1 MIFRSLVDELS
12 EDKDQDEKII
22 KTFYS
27 KDTLSQDI
35 FHGTKMIESIRNKL
49 LSIADKFID
58 FLGVDFF
65 VHDVVLTGS
74 LANYNWSEFSDI
86 DLHIIIDY
94 EESGHNQGLLKEF
107 FDAKKLAW
115 NSVHDIKI
123 KNYEV
128 ELYVQDIK
136 EKHISSG
143 VYSILNN
150 KWIIEPQKAK
160 QKIDD
165 RGILEKGEE
174 YAKIIDKLSEK
185 KEKGEDVASGI
196 DDIKKKLTRFR
207 QSGLDKGGEYS
218 YENLTFKLLR
228 RNGYIG
234 KLFDLK
240 KDASNKN
247 LSINESVQFNDR
259 DILRVEKAAIKFYGT
274 TDSFGRAGYIT
285 PSGYLLDFSEGQGRR
300 VQDHRNIGYVLE
312 TLPNLDLGE
321 YGGDK
326 WKHSTSWGMYAVLD
340 MGFIRYLPESHIVH
354 ITQMPSQEQFEK
366 LHELIQQQNG
376 KINVQLDNNYVK
388 YEPDT
393 PDEYIIGGIK
403 TYFREGTIPK
413 IYSDVEDEEMFLDRD
428 IDEDVMSRARE
439 QMFDIPDEDE
449 KMNKEAARYI
459 KTNDETP
466 VAYINCN
473 CSFCRKQSNPNVA
486 TDIGKQWP
494 IFKNPKSLNN
504 FDRFARGIANANGDL
519 FVAQHNGDFN
529 HGEMAE
535 AIGIN
540 DIYRKKPE
548 YVLLVRINRTNIFG
562 LSDSTAEFINS
573 QYFAAYRDVNRDNN
587 NSDIIVDILHK
598 TKNKNPQYKFYC
610 EYYDNYENDPQ
621 NDEKYF
627 INEQTISKDNISILP
642 EDLNEIL
649 NGYIEAA
656 LWTEEERLNNE
667 AKEMNGINDND
678 YDDESDESEDEI
690 RFMRIMKD
698 NYGNKPIESF
708 SRENIEPDSLIKAYT
723 DIKKFIGL
731 AGDSVIQAIEENGY
745 SRLGMDIWLTRN
757 GHGAGF
763 FDHSYDYENE
773 QKLMSAGK
781 SLGAVYLYIN
791 DHMKLSFNND
801 HAQ

>member
-35 FHGTKMIESIRNKL
+35 FQGTKVIESVRDKL

-58 FLGVDFF
+58 FMGVDFF

-94 EESGHNQGLLKEF
+94 EESGHKQGLLKEF

-115 NSVHDIKI
+115 NLTHNIKI

-150 KWIIEPQKAK
+150 KWVVEPQKAK

-185 KEKGEDVASGI
+185 KEKGEDVTSEI
-196 DDIKKKLTRFR
+196 DDVKKKLKRFR

-228 RNGYIG
+228 RNGYIE

-240 KDASNKN
+240 KKSTDAK
-247 LSINESVQFNDR
+247 LSINESVQFSDR
-259 DILRVEKAAIKFYGT
+259 DILRAEKASIKFYGT
-274 TDSFGRAGYIT
+274 VHSFSIAGFIT
-285 PSGYLLDFSEGQGRR
+285 PSGYLLDFSDGQSYRA
-300 VQDHRNIGYVLE
+300 QDHRDISNVLE
-312 TLPNLDLGE
+312 TLPNLNIGE
-321 YGGDK
+321 YGSEK
-326 WKHSTSWGMYAVLD
+326 WQHSTSWGMYAVLD
-340 MGFIRYLPESHIVH
+340 MGFIRYHPESHSIHV
-354 ITQMPSQEQFEK
+354 TQMPSQEQFEK
-366 LHELIQQQNG
+366 LRELIEQQNG
-376 KINVQLDNNYVK
+376 KINVQLDNNNYVE
-388 YEPDT
+388 YEPGT

-403 TYFREGTIPK
+403 TYFREGTMPK

-428 IDEDVMSRARE
+428 VDEDVMSRAKE
-439 QMFDIPDEDE
+439 QMFNIPDDDE
-449 KMNKEAARYI
+449 RIDKEAERSI
-459 KTNDETP
+459 KTNNETP
-466 VAYINCN
+466 VAYLNCKCN
-473 CSFCRKQSNPNVA
+473 FCKQSYGDNGSKV
-486 TDIGKQWP
+486 P
-494 IFKNPKSLNN
+494 IFKNPKSLKT
-504 FDRFARGIANANGDL
+504 FDAQVRGISDVDGNL
-519 FVAQHNGDFN
+519 FVAQHNGYFN
-529 HGEMAE
+529 HGVM
-535 AIGIN
+535 GISMN
-540 DIYRKKPE
+540 MDEEKLYNNYWE
-548 YVLLVRINRTNIFG
+548 YTLLVRIHNTNIFG
-562 LSDSTAEFINS
+562 LSDSSAGEIN
-573 QYFAAYRDVNRDNN
+573 QHKNV
-587 NSDIIVDILHK
+587 IINLLYK
-598 TKNKNPQYKFYC
+598 AKNKNPQYKFYS
-610 EYYDNYENDPQ
+610 EYYEYYNGGEQYL
-621 NDEKYF
+621 
-627 INEQTISKDNISILP
+627 INEQTISKDSISILP

-649 NGYIEAA
+649 SGYIEAA
-656 LWTEEERLNNE
+656 LWTEEERLNDE
-667 AKEMNGINDND
+667 SKEIYGGVDND
-678 YDDESDESEDEI
+678 DDDESDESEDEI

-698 NYGNKPIESF
+698 NYAKKSIESF
-708 SRENIEPDSLIKAYT
+708 SREDIDPNSLIKAYT
-723 DIKKFIGL
+723 DIKQFIKL
-731 AGDSVIQAIEENGY
+731 AGNSVIEAIEDNGY

-781 SLGAVYLYIN
+781 SLGTVDLYIN
-791 DHMKLSFNND
+791 DHMKLSFSNEYI
-801 HAQ
+801 